1 MPTKPVKKKS
11 PKDKKPTAPLPL
23 HRVLREVL
31 RHYPEYRA
39 LVNADGRHDLI
50 EYAYWIY
57 DKRGR
62 RKKKIELTISF
73 WDLHNRLKE
82 LAPRKRE
89 AIFYNVILD
98 KKQADVAKLMGI
110 TTVTV
115 GQYVEAGT
123 KQLATKYFSKEEHAG
138 H

>member
-11 PKDKKPTAPLPL
+11 TKDKKPTAPLPL

-39 LVNADGRHDLI
+39 LVNSDGRHDMI

-62 RKKKIELTISF
+62 RKRKVELTISF
-73 WDLHNRLKE
+73 WDLHNSLTE

-123 KQLATKYFSKEEHAG
+123 KQLAAKYFSKEEHAR